1 MDTLKVSLER
11 EDIFMIIEAL
21 ESYQIDIEH
30 ASDNGHDNYPYDENQ
45 VENLICKLDHILDKS
60 VGDN

>member
-1 MDTLKVSLER
+1 MANLKLSLER

-30 ASDNGHDNYPYDENQ
+30 ASDNGYGNYPYDENQ
-45 VENLICKLDHILDKS
+45 VENLICKLDHILDTAI
-60 VGDN
+60 GE

>member
-11 EDIFMIIEAL
+11 KDIFMIIEAL

-30 ASDNGHDNYPYDENQ
+30 ASDNGYGNYPYDENQ
-45 VENLICKLDHILDKS
+45 VENLICKL
-60 VGDN
+60 GNYFG

>member
-1 MDTLKVSLER
+1 MSNLKLSLER

-30 ASDNGHDNYPYDENQ
+30 ASDNGHYNYQYDENQ
-45 VENLICKLDHILDKS
+45 VENLICKLDHILDAA
-60 VGDN
+60 VGE

>member
-1 MDTLKVSLER
+1 MSSLKVSLDR

-30 ASDNGHDNYPYDENQ
+30 GTDNGHDNYPYDESQ
-45 VENLICKLDHILDKS
+45 VENLICKLDHILDIA
-60 VGDN
+60 VGE

>member
-1 MDTLKVSLER
+1 MSSLNVSLDR

-30 ASDNGHDNYPYDENQ
+30 ASDNGHDNYPYDESQ
-45 VENLICKLDHILDKS
+45 VENLICKLDHILDIT
-60 VGDN
+60 VGE

>member
-1 MDTLKVSLER
+1 MSSLNVSLDR

-30 ASDNGHDNYPYDENQ
+30 ASDNGHDNYPYDESQ
-45 VENLICKLDHILDKS
+45 VENLICKLDHILDIS
-60 VGDN
+60 VGE